1 MSTIT
6 FTTVDGLSWH
16 DNMAIVHRLTRPGS
30 EFQQEVVRCLREVAS
45 SSTPIA
51 VWHDR
56 GTLWAWAC
64 SHVWRDM
71 QTLEMFTDPR
81 RRGRG
86 VALSLSAALVSGGA
100 IDRSKPLAVFSPTT
114 ESIAR
119 RLGFAQVQR
128 FERDW
133 LPVK

>member
-6 FTTVDGLSWH
+6 ITTVDGLSRQ
-16 DNMAIVHRLTRPGS
+16 DKVAIVHRLTRPGS
-30 EFQQEVVRCLREVAS
+30 EFQQEVGRCLREVES
-45 SSTPIA
+45 SSTHIA

-56 GTLWAWAC
+56 GTLWAWAR

-81 RRGRG
+81 RRGTG
-86 VALSLSAALVSGGA
+86 KAFALSAALASVGA
-100 IDRSKPLAVFSPTT
+100 IDCTKPLAVFSPTT

-128 FERDW
+128 FEHDW

>member
-6 FTTVDGLSWH
+6 ITTVDGLSRQ
-16 DNMAIVHRLTRPGS
+16 DKVAIVHRLTWPGS
-30 EFQQEVVRCLREVAS
+30 EFQQEVAGCLREVAS

-51 VWHDR
+51 VWHDC

-64 SHVWRDM
+64 SHVWKDM
-71 QTLEMFTDPR
+71 QTLEMFTDER
-81 RRGRG
+81 HRGTG
-86 VALSLSAALVSGGA
+86 KAFVLSAALASVRV
-100 IDRSKPLAVFSPTT
+100 IDRSYRLAVFSPTT

>member
-6 FTTVDGLSWH
+6 FTTVDGLSRQ
-16 DNMAIVHRLTRPGS
+16 DKVAIVHRLTRPSS
-30 EFQQEVVRCLREVAS
+30 EFQQEVGRCLREVAS

-51 VWHDR
+51 VWHDC

-71 QTLEMFTDPR
+71 RTLEMFTEER
-81 RRGRG
+81 HRGTG
-86 VALSLSAALVSGGA
+86 VALALSAALAGVGV
-100 IDRSKPLAVFSPTT
+100 IDRSDRLAVFSPTT